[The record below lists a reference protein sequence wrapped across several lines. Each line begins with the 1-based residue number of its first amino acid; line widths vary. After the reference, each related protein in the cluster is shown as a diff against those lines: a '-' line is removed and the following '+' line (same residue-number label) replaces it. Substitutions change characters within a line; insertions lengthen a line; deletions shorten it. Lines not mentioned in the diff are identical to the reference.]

1 MMSDWVFQ
9 ILTVVAVLVA
19 AFALKTFVFAPVR
32 KVGALLVLAASY
44 LIGYFLTDSHYGGAV
59 GISLWFVLPLIP
71 LLTRIRQMRLP
82 VEKTLEKRTP
92 PSVNRFP
99 ALNDFTDE
107 IENAGFEYVADNG
120 WEWDDSKQYFRLF
133 YHGEKK
139 QQAVICLNEQEEM
152 SFAFVSI
159 VCRTKYGKT
168 YRTWNY
174 PFSYTMETSPGVTMN
189 AVPNV
194 DSFEDLLLQHE
205 DFLTKHQVKAEEVLV
220 EDEESFQQAMEEEIR
235 LQVRHNLDRGLIT
248 LAGEGT
254 FRYSWRGLFFLWGQF
269 VKDMVKL
276 S

>member
-1 MMSDWVFQ
+1 MSEWVFE
-9 ILTVVAVLVA
+9 ILIVIALLVA
-19 AFALKTFVFAPVR
+19 AFALKTFEQTAVR
-32 KVGALLVLAASY
+32 KSGAILILAASY
-44 LIGYFLTDSHYGGAV
+44 LAGFFLTDSHYGGLAGV
-59 GISLWFVLPLIP
+59 LAWFVLPLFP
-71 LLTRIRQMRLP
+71 LLTRVRQMRLP

-92 PSVNRFP
+92 PSANRFP
-99 ALNDFTDE
+99 LLNDFTDE
-107 IENAGFEYVADNG
+107 IEGADFEYVADNG
-120 WEWDDSKQYFRLF
+120 WEWDDSKQYFRIF
-133 YHGEKK
+133 YAEEKK

-159 VCRTKYGKT
+159 VCRTKYGQT

-174 PFSYTMETSPGVTMN
+174 PFSYTMKVPPGVTMN

-194 DSFEDLLLQHE
+194 DSFEELMSSHKEFLLKNE
-205 DFLTKHQVKAEEVLV
+205 VNPEEILI
-220 EDEESFQQAMEEEIR
+220 ENEESFQRAMEEEIR

>member
-1 MMSDWVFQ
+1 MSDWVFE

-19 AFALKTFVFAPVR
+19 AFALKTFQQAAVR
-32 KVGALLVLAASY
+32 KAGALLILTASY
-44 LIGYFLTDSHYGGAV
+44 LSGYFLADSHYGGGA
-59 GISLWFVLPLIP
+59 GILIWFVLPLFP
-71 LLTRIRQMRLP
+71 LLTRVRQLRLP
-82 VEKTLEKRTP
+82 VEKTLERRTP

-99 ALNDFTDE
+99 ALNDFTEE
-107 IENAGFEYVADNG
+107 IEAAGFEYVADNG

-152 SFAFVSI
+152 SFAFISI
-159 VCRTKYGKT
+159 VCRTKYGQT

-174 PFSYTMETSPGVTMN
+174 PFSYTMKTPPGVTMN
-189 AVPNV
+189 AVPKV
-194 DSFEDLLLQHE
+194 DSFEELLLRHE
-205 DFLTKHQVKAEEVLV
+205 IFLEDHQVKEEEVLM

-235 LQVRHNLDRGLIT
+235 LQVRHNLDRGLIM

>member
-1 MMSDWVFQ
+1 MSDWVFE

-19 AFALKTFVFAPVR
+19 AFALKTFQQAAVR
-32 KVGALLVLAASY
+32 KAGALLILTASY
-44 LIGYFLTDSHYGGAV
+44 LTGYFLTDSHYGGGA
-59 GISLWFVLPLIP
+59 GILIWFVLPLFP
-71 LLTRIRQMRLP
+71 LLTRVRQMRLP
-82 VEKTLEKRTP
+82 VEKTLEKCTP

-99 ALNDFTDE
+99 TLNEFTEE
-107 IENAGFEYVADNG
+107 IEAQDFEYVADKG
-120 WEWDDSKQYFRLF
+120 WQWDDSKQYFRLF
-133 YHGEKK
+133 YNAEEK

-159 VCRTKYGKT
+159 VCRTKYGQT

-174 PFSYTMETSPGVTMN
+174 PFSYTMKTAPGVVMN

-194 DSFEDLLLQHE
+194 DGFEGLIAAHRE
-205 DFLTKHQVKAEEVLV
+205 FLIKSQVNPDEILV
-220 EDEESFQQAMEEEIR
+220 EDEKSFDQAMEEELR
-235 LQVRHNLDRGLIT
+235 LQVRHNLDSGLIA

>member
-1 MMSDWVFQ
+1 MNEWVFEL
-9 ILTVVAVLVA
+9 LTVVGLLVA
-19 AFALKTFVFAPVR
+19 AFALKTFQQTAVR
-32 KVGALLVLAASY
+32 RTGALLILGASY
-44 LIGYFLTDSHYGGAV
+44 LAGYYLSGSYIGGAAGV
-59 GISLWFVLPLIP
+59 LVWFVLPLFPI
-71 LLTRIRQMRLP
+71 LTRVRQMRLP
-82 VEKTLEKRTP
+82 VEKTLEKCP
-92 PSVNRFP
+92 PPRASQFP
-99 ALNDFTDE
+99 MLTDFTDE
-107 IENAGFEYVADNG
+107 IEQADFEYVADKG

-133 YHGEKK
+133 YHEEEK

-159 VCRTKYGKT
+159 VCRTKYGQT

-174 PFSYTMETSPGVTMN
+174 PFSYTMKTAPGVTMN

-194 DSFEDLLLQHE
+194 DSFDDLMISHR
-205 DFLTKHQVKAEEVLV
+205 DFLISHKVDPEEILV
-220 EDEESFQQAMEEEIR
+220 EDEKSFDQAMEEELR
-235 LQVRHNLDRGLIT
+235 LQVRHNLDNGLIA